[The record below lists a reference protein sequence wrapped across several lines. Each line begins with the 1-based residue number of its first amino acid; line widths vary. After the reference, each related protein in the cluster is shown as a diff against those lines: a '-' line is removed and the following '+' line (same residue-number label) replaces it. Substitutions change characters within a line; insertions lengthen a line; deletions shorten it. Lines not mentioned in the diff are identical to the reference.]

1 MAKNKNVRNRRKK
14 SRKNSGLRWHKRGIV
29 LTTLVIVLLG
39 GMVTAGSVSL
49 WSRNNAYKAQEA
61 ELQAQIEAEET
72 RSEEIK
78 EYEAYVQTDEYIR
91 ETAEDKLHLADPNE
105 IIFRPIK

>member
-1 MAKNKNVRNRRKK
+1 
-14 SRKNSGLRWHKRGIV
+14 
-29 LTTLVIVLLG
+29 
-39 GMVTAGSVSL
+39 MVTAGSVSL

-91 ETAEDKLHLADPNE
+91 ETAEDKLHLADPDGDYFQADQVDRHKRVSYIE
-105 IIFRPIK
+105 RYKR

>member
-1 MAKNKNVRNRRKK
+1 MPIKHRKQ
-14 SRKNSGLRWHKRGIV
+14 SFRHR
-29 LTTLVIVLLG
+29 
-39 GMVTAGSVSL
+39 
-49 WSRNNAYKAQEA
+49 
-61 ELQAQIEAEET
+61 IEAEET

>member
-1 MAKNKNVRNRRKK
+1 MAKNKNVRNRRQK

-39 GMVTAGSVSL
+39 GMVTVGSVSL

>member
-1 MAKNKNVRNRRKK
+1 MLFR
-14 SRKNSGLRWHKRGIV
+14 S
-29 LTTLVIVLLG
+29 
-39 GMVTAGSVSL
+39 
-49 WSRNNAYKAQEA
+49 
-61 ELQAQIEAEET
+61 AQIEAEET

>member
-1 MAKNKNVRNRRKK
+1 MAKNKNVRNRRQK

-39 GMVTAGSVSL
+39 GMVT
-49 WSRNNAYKAQEA
+49 A